1 MKVFIGGSVSDS
13 IEEKYKKEGEKLV
26 ELIVKNNIDVICCAD
41 LRGMIGLLYT
51 KMKEKNEN
59 KIILTLPKIYL
70 KYAKDI
76 EDKIDIL
83 TDNINERTE
92 KSIKEADCC
101 LFMPGGI
108 GTTYEI
114 LSCIETKRAGEH
126 NNKIVI
132 VNSYGFYDD
141 FLNMIDNMEQKG
153 FVNSEDKNNFKV
165 VNTVEEAINY
175 LIKK

>member
-1 MKVFIGGSVSDS
+1 MKVFIGGSVSEN

-26 ELIVKNNIDVICCAD
+26 ELIIKNNLDVICCAD

-51 KMKEKNEN
+51 KMKEINKN
-59 KIILTLPKIYL
+59 KIFLTMPKIYL
-70 KYAKDI
+70 KYAEDIKD
-76 EDKIDIL
+76 KLDIL

-92 KSIKEADCC
+92 RSIKEADSC

-114 LSCIETKRAGEH
+114 LSSIETKRAGEH

-141 FLNMIDNMEQKG
+141 FLNMIDNME
-153 FVNSEDKNNFKV
+153 
-165 VNTVEEAINY
+165 
-175 LIKK
+175 KKRICK

>member
-1 MKVFIGGSVSDS
+1 MKIFIGGSVSRN

-26 ELIVKNNIDVICCAD
+26 ELILQHNIDVIACAD

-51 KMKEKNEN
+51 KMKEANKN
-59 KIILTLPKIYL
+59 KIYLTLPKIYL

-83 TDNINERTE
+83 TDTINERTE
-92 KSIKEADCC
+92 ESIKQADGC

-126 NNKIVI
+126 NKKIVI
-132 VNSYGFYDD
+132 VNSYGYYDD
-141 FLNMIDNMEQKG
+141 FIKMLKNMENKG
-153 FVNSEDKNNFKV
+153 FVEEKDFNVFKV
-165 VNTVEEAINY
+165 VDTVEQAVEY
-175 LIKK
+175 LIK

>member
-26 ELIVKNNIDVICCAD
+26 DLIVENNIDAIVCAD

-51 KMKEKNEN
+51 KMKEKNKN

-70 KYAKDI
+70 KYAEDIKD
-76 EDKIDIL
+76 EIDIL
-83 TDNINERTE
+83 TENINERTE

-114 LSCIETKRAGEH
+114 LSAIETKRAGEH
-126 NNKIVI
+126 NNKIVL

-141 FLNMIDNMEQKG
+141 LINMINNMEKKG
-153 FVNSEDKNNFKV
+153 FVAEKDKEVFMV
-165 VNTVEEAINY
+165 VDTVDEAVKY
-175 LIKK
+175 LI

>member
-13 IEEKYKKEGEKLV
+13 IEEQYKKEGEKLV
-26 ELIVKNNIDVICCAD
+26 DLIIENKLDIVACAD

-51 KMKEKNEN
+51 RIKQKNEN
-59 KIILTLPKIYL
+59 KIYLTLPKVYL

-83 TDNINERTE
+83 TDTINERTDE
-92 KSIKEADCC
+92 SIKQADAC

-126 NNKIVI
+126 NKKIVI
-132 VNSYGFYDD
+132 VNSYGYYNEFI
-141 FLNMIDNMEQKG
+141 NMLKNMQKQG
-153 FVNSEDKNNFKV
+153 FVEEKDFNMFKV
-165 VNTVEEAINY
+165 VDTVEEGIEY
-175 LIKK
+175 LIK